1 MPSFIEVEHNDG
13 EPRLTREIYD
23 EVCLHIGRLAS
34 DPTQVSNQ
42 MCEIPTVYAYYY
54 GIMIRSKRMLDD
66 VEETFDAFKATARTE
81 KRAEGSKLTAVA
93 GEDYVNS
100 LEESQSFSSEIR
112 RLRESY
118 GYARGICNTLDM
130 KKDMLVQLSANSR
143 QESKLYQ

>member
-1 MPSFIEVEHNDG
+1 MVSYIKVNENLGVPLLN
-13 EPRLTREIYD
+13 REIYD
-23 EVCLHIGRLAS
+23 EICVHIGRLAS
-34 DPTQVSNQ
+34 DPTQVANQ

-54 GIMIRSKRMLDD
+54 GIMVRVKRLLDEA
-66 VEETFDAFKATARTE
+66 EETFEEFKATTRTE
-81 KRAEGSKLTAVA
+81 KRAEGTKLTAVA

-100 LEESQSFSSEIR
+100 LEESQNFTSEIR
-112 RLRESY
+112 HLRESY

>member
-1 MPSFIEVEHNDG
+1 MPSFIEVENSSG
-13 EPRLTREIYD
+13 EPRLTRETYD

-34 DPTQVSNQ
+34 DPTQVSDQ

-54 GIMIRSKRMLDD
+54 GIMIRIKRMLDD
-66 VEETFDAFKATARTE
+66 AEETFDAFKATARTE
-81 KRAEGSKLTAVA
+81 KRA
-93 GEDYVNS
+93 EDYVNS

>member
-1 MPSFIEVEHNDG
+1 MVSYIQVEYDNG
-13 EPRLTREIYD
+13 EPRLNREVYN

-34 DPTQVSNQ
+34 DPTQVANQ

-54 GIMIRSKRMLDD
+54 GIMIRIKRLLDD
-66 VEETFDAFKATARTE
+66 AEENFEEFKATARTE
-81 KRAEGSKLTAVA
+81 KRAEGAKLTAVA

-100 LEESQSFSSEIR
+100 LEESQNFTSEIR
-112 RLRESY
+112 HLRESY
-118 GYARGICNTLDM
+118 GYAKGICNTLDM